1 MARRPARPDSK
12 SPTADS
18 PKGSERVKGARA
30 AASGRGASSAEPTE
44 RKPKTALERPV
55 GRRRGDGEPRESTVR
70 RMARAAFGGRGDEI
84 LGLLLVVG
92 GLLTGLSVYLERA
105 GVFGRL
111 LDSGL
116 GWSVGSTRVLLPV
129 AMVGTGLAMFRE
141 RSEFGEISRRLP
153 VGLVMAVVS
162 VTGILHIVRDR
173 PGLDDGAD
181 GLGRAGG
188 LVGVGIG
195 GGLEAVVATWGAL
208 LVLIGVGL
216 VAAAVITRTTARQA
230 ARGAAKGVAF
240 TARHATRGTVAG
252 LRPAFRGLRA
262 WLRNL
267 LTPPGGHRPLPV
279 GGMGDRR
286 PPVPVAELEPVPP
299 VEPAPTTA
307 IGSAPEPAP
316 AKAKKRKARTKG
328 TDGSEQLTIELGPAI
343 ADSTWRLPAAGYLS
357 RSETHDVDAKVVEER
372 GLRLQEALA
381 AHGVETRLSEMTVG
395 PTVTRYALQLG
406 EGVKVARIT
415 SLHKDIA
422 YALAAADVRIL
433 APIPG
438 QQAIGIE
445 VPNEDRVV
453 VALGDI
459 LTSPEAAKARHP
471 LEVGIGRDISGR
483 SVLLNLSTMPHL
495 LIAGATGA
503 GKSSCINSLITSVLM
518 RSTPDQVRMILVD
531 PKRVEMGQYEGV
543 PHLLTAPVTDPRK
556 AANALHWAV
565 KEMERRYDLLSD
577 CGFRDIGGYNAAYD
591 RGDLKAPL
599 GLADE
604 DGESVSYQRLPFILV
619 VVDELADLMMVA
631 ARDVED
637 SITRLAQMARAVG
650 IHLVVA
656 TQRPSVNVITGVI
669 KANIPARL
677 AFAVSSLADSRVIL
691 DQPGA
696 ERLVGRGDMLLLGPS
711 SSVAQRIQGAWVDE
725 NEVRQIVESW
735 VAQARSAAEAATD
748 PVTGELAESTG
759 DTATAAAPIDP
770 VGLPAS
776 PAANWPAATS
786 MAPLEDITTD
796 SSRPTAAR
804 ADAGN
809 DDELFEEARRLV
821 VTSQLGST
829 SMLQRKLRVGFARAG
844 RLMDLM
850 EEAGVVGPS
859 IGSKAREVLIAP
871 EELTDL

>member
-1 MARRPARPDSK
+1 
-12 SPTADS
+12 
-18 PKGSERVKGARA
+18 
-30 AASGRGASSAEPTE
+30 
-44 RKPKTALERPV
+44 
-55 GRRRGDGEPRESTVR
+55 
-70 RMARAAFGGRGDEI
+70 MARAAFGGRGDEI

-105 GVFGRL
+105 GVFGRV

-153 VGLVMAVVS
+153 IGLVMAVVS
-162 VTGILHIVRDR
+162 VTGILHIARDR
-173 PGLDDGAD
+173 PGIDDGAD

-195 GGLEAVVATWGAL
+195 GGLEALVATWGAV

-230 ARGAAKGVAF
+230 ARGAARGAVF
-240 TARHATRGTVAG
+240 TVRHAVRGTVAG
-252 LRPAFRGLRA
+252 LRPAFRGLRN
-262 WLRNL
+262 WLGNL
-267 LTPPGGHRPLPV
+267 LTPPGGHGLPPV
-279 GGMGDRR
+279 GGMGSPV
-286 PPVPVAELEPVPP
+286 PPVPVPVADPEPDPVP
-299 VEPAPTTA
+299 VDPALKA
-307 IGSAPEPAP
+307 AAPKPRKRKSR
-316 AKAKKRKARTKG
+316 AKAG
-328 TDGSEQLTIELGPAI
+328 EGSEQLTIELGPAI
-343 ADSTWRLPAAGYLS
+343 ADSPWRLPSVGYLS
-357 RSETHDVDAKVVEER
+357 RSETHDVDAKAVEER

-381 AHGVETRLSEMTVG
+381 AHGVATRLVDMTVG

-471 LEVGIGRDISGR
+471 LEAGIGRDISGR
-483 SVLLNLSTMPHL
+483 SVLVNLATMPHL

-591 RGDLKAPL
+591 RDDLKAPL

-604 DGESVSYQRLPFILV
+604 DGEPVSYRRLPFILV

-696 ERLVGRGDMLLLGPS
+696 ERLVGLGDMLLLGPS
-711 SSVAQRIQGAWVDE
+711 SSVPQRIQGAWVDE
-725 NEVRQIVESW
+725 NEVRQVVDSW
-735 VAQARSAAEAATD
+735 VAQARAAAEVTTD
-748 PVTGELAESTG
+748 PAAGNPLALPDARSDEDPTARSVPMSTPSSAP
-759 DTATAAAPIDP
+759 TA
-770 VGLPAS
+770 
-776 PAANWPAATS
+776 
-786 MAPLEDITTD
+786 DITED
-796 SSRPTAAR
+796 SSRPASIS
-804 ADAGN
+804 DAGS
-809 DDELFEEARRLV
+809 DDELLDEARRLV

-844 RLMDLM
+844 RLMDLL

-859 IGSKAREVLIAP
+859 TGSKAREVLVAP
-871 EELTDL
+871 EEMTDLQEQGY

>member
-1 MARRPARPDSK
+1 
-12 SPTADS
+12 
-18 PKGSERVKGARA
+18 
-30 AASGRGASSAEPTE
+30 
-44 RKPKTALERPV
+44 
-55 GRRRGDGEPRESTVR
+55 
-70 RMARAAFGGRGDEI
+70 
-84 LGLLLVVG
+84 
-92 GLLTGLSVYLERA
+92 
-105 GVFGRL
+105 
-111 LDSGL
+111 
-116 GWSVGSTRVLLPV
+116 
-129 AMVGTGLAMFRE
+129 
-141 RSEFGEISRRLP
+141 
-153 VGLVMAVVS
+153 
-162 VTGILHIVRDR
+162 
-173 PGLDDGAD
+173 
-181 GLGRAGG
+181 
-188 LVGVGIG
+188 
-195 GGLEAVVATWGAL
+195 
-208 LVLIGVGL
+208 
-216 VAAAVITRTTARQA
+216 
-230 ARGAAKGVAF
+230 
-240 TARHATRGTVAG
+240 
-252 LRPAFRGLRA
+252 
-262 WLRNL
+262 
-267 LTPPGGHRPLPV
+267 
-279 GGMGDRR
+279 
-286 PPVPVAELEPVPP
+286 
-299 VEPAPTTA
+299 
-307 IGSAPEPAP
+307 
-316 AKAKKRKARTKG
+316 
-328 TDGSEQLTIELGPAI
+328 
-343 ADSTWRLPAAGYLS
+343 
-357 RSETHDVDAKVVEER
+357 
-372 GLRLQEALA
+372 
-381 AHGVETRLSEMTVG
+381 
-395 PTVTRYALQLG
+395 
-406 EGVKVARIT
+406 
-415 SLHKDIA
+415 
-422 YALAAADVRIL
+422 
-433 APIPG
+433 
-438 QQAIGIE
+438 
-445 VPNEDRVV
+445 
-453 VALGDI
+453 
-459 LTSPEAAKARHP
+459 
-471 LEVGIGRDISGR
+471 
-483 SVLLNLSTMPHL
+483 
-495 LIAGATGA
+495 
-503 GKSSCINSLITSVLM
+503 VLM